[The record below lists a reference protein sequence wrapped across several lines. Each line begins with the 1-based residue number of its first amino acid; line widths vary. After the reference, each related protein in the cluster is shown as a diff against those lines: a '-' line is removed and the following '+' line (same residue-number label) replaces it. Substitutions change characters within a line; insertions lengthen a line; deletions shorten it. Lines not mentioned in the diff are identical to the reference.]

1 MTHATT
7 ATARIDNV
15 LTRQRRSLVRDR
27 LTLLGVT
34 ALTLMNLVAL
44 F

>member
-1 MTHATT
+1 MTTT
-7 ATARIDNV
+7 TNSRIDNV
-15 LTRQRRSLVRDR
+15 LNRQRAALSRDR

-34 ALTLMNLVAL
+34 ALTLMNLIAL